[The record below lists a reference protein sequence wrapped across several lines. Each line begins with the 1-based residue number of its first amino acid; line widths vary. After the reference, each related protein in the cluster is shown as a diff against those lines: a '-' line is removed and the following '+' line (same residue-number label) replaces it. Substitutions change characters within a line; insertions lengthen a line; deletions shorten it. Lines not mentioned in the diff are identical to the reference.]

1 VVSFGLVD
9 KGGPRD
15 FSQFWRNKKQQKSK
29 SLHARTPFLR
39 GRVATKPPP
48 TAMDFKATQKKER
61 KGIGTSIKSKQRE
74 SQLLKSGIRLRSADN
89 T

>member
-61 KGIGTSIKSKQRE
+61 KGDWHKHQVKAEGKSITQEWNKAT
-74 SQLLKSGIRLRSADN
+74 LR
-89 T
+89 